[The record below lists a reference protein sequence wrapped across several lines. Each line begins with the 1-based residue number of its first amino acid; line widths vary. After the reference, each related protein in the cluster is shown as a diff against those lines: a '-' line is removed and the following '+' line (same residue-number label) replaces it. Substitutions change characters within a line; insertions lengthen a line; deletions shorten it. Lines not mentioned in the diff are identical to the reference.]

1 MEFKCY
7 RCFHCCFFTSPNEYP
22 VITDLEM
29 KKLKELGRKYN
40 VRLQFKYLGGIFY
53 LWIINGFCP
62 FYDIAK
68 NSCRIHKQKPTSC
81 KMFPLLLN
89 IRTGEVHVSYLC
101 DWVQAN
107 LRKRNIDP
115 QEVVKAFKNE
125 LEVAIKLYNQVTKQD
140 NRLGD

>member
-1 MEFKCY
+1 MKFKCY

-22 VITDLEM
+22 IITESEM
-29 KKLKELGRKYN
+29 KKLEEVSHKYN

-62 FYDIAK
+62 FYDIAN
-68 NSCRIHKQKPTSC
+68 NSCKIHKQKPISC

-89 IRTGEVHVSYLC
+89 IRTGEVHISYLC

-107 LRKRNIDP
+107 LRKENIDP
-115 QEVVKAFKNE
+115 QEVVKAFKSE
-125 LEVAIKLYNQVTKQD
+125 LEVAIKLYNQVTRQD
-140 NRLGD
+140 SRLGD